1 MKKGALFLPSRELDE
16 LGRDAMDALDP
27 VRWEWS
33 DATLDELGLRSCL
46 LFSVEPFTDRDV
58 LCLPAISKMNFT
70 VAILHD

>member
-1 MKKGALFLPSRELDE
+1 
-16 LGRDAMDALDP
+16 MDALDP

-58 LCLPAISKMNFT
+58 LCLPAISKTNLQLQSYMIEFH
-70 VAILHD
+70 IY